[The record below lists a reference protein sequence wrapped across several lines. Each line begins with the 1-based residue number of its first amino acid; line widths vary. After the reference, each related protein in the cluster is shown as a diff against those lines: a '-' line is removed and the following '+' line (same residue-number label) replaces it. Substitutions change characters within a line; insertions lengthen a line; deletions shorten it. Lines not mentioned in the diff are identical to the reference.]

1 MTFNESRLLSMRVS
15 AIKECKV
22 PVRYQ
27 TKAGKAW
34 RLAWSA
40 LEDERYQGRNI
51 RKHKREVR
59 REIKARVCQSMG
71 LGFFAWL
78 VQPLLMA
85 VVNRIVA
92 FVFNQWLE
100 TEDIH

>member
-1 MTFNESRLLSMRVS
+1 MTFNESRLLAMRVS
-15 AIKECKV
+15 AIKECDV
-22 PVRYQ
+22 PLRYQ
-27 TKAGKAW
+27 AKAGKAW
-34 RLAWSA
+34 RFAWSA
-40 LEDERYQGRNI
+40 LEDERFRGRNI
-51 RKHKREVR
+51 RKNKRQVR
-59 REIKARVCQSMG
+59 KEIRAKVCESMG

-100 TEDIH
+100 TEEIE